1 MFGRK
6 KKPKDADLTYM
17 ATVYI
22 MGKPW
27 VVTRT
32 VEDFLNGLATVELM
46 SKTEAERR
54 YRV

>member
-6 KKPKDADLTYM
+6 KKSKDADLTYM
-17 ATVYI
+17 ATIYI
-22 MGKPW
+22 KGEPF
-27 VVTRT
+27 VVTKTR
-32 VEDFLNGLATVELM
+32 VDRDSGFAYVELL